1 MDSAHVTETRTT
13 IVMVVCLIAGV
24 AIGIASMTVIFPLAP
39 TELSR
44 TGVLMYALHHRSD
57 APPVVVLGNSVVMN
71 GIDAHHLGTGHV
83 AWNLASTGQ
92 DLSEAMLIVDALPR
106 SVHTVAIGISPDT
119 LFHKETAMP
128 PNKYVG
134 YVMAGYSPSADAIAV
149 TKRLHDQT
157 LYKLLLTNRVRVV
170 MWSRWVVRAMADLIA
185 RRFIRKDL
193 DLERARTD
201 LYFPAPYT
209 QPVSA
214 AALERLV
221 TTNYSDY
228 RQRFVAQTDP
238 AVLLQGINDLATARG
253 KHVVFFVTPEHPR
266 RQVTTSA
273 EFYAGFAQWENK
285 ARAEGLDIVDFRSA
299 LEAADFVD
307 HIHPGGHG
315 TVRLTQLLDLNLK
328 HAGS

>member
-1 MDSAHVTETRTT
+1 MDTPQVSETRTT
-13 IVMVVCLIAGV
+13 FVMIACLIAGV

-57 APPVVVLGNSVVMN
+57 APPIVVLGNSVVMN
-71 GIDAHHLGTGHV
+71 GVDAHRLGTGNT
-83 AWNLASTGQ
+83 AWNLSSTGQ

-119 LFHKETAMP
+119 LLHREIAMP

-134 YVMAGYSPSADAIAV
+134 YVMAGYSPSPDALAV
-149 TKRLHDQT
+149 AKRLHDQT
-157 LYKLLLTNRVRVV
+157 LYELLRTNRVRVV

-214 AALERLV
+214 ASLEHLV
-221 TTNYSDY
+221 AANYSDY
-228 RQRFVAQTDP
+228 RQRFVAQPDP
-238 AVLLQGINDLATARG
+238 AALLKGIKDLAASRG
-253 KHVVFFVTPEHPR
+253 KRVVFFVTPEHPQR
-266 RQVTTSA
+266 RLRSSA
-273 EFYAGFAQWENK
+273 EFYAGFAQWENN
-285 ARAEGLDIVDFRSA
+285 ARAEGLDIADFHDA

-315 TVRLTQLLDLNLK
+315 TIRLTELLDLNLK